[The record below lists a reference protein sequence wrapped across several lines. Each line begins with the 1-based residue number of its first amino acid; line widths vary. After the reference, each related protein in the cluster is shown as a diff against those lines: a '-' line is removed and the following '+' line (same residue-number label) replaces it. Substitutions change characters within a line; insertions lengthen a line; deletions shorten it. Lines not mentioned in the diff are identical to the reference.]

1 MNLQL
6 TKIQKHNA
14 FDYNLLSEFMVKK
27 NGKLVLNVGFGYAGK
42 EDEDNGKEKIN
53 VMQKFEREFQMRS
66 ILKSYNEAFR
76 VHQKTYGNNLT
87 SMSNKN
93 KMNIMSLPH
102 LNKMK
107 DARNFQFRNYNNRN
121 LKSVKNKQ
129 FLAKRKYFLQNQNTF
144 KEILDDVKDD
154 NSVDYNEYFYHT
166 VNNIP
171 QGTTSDINEK
181 ESNINTAINKTT
193 SYNRMF
199 SANKNRKLLKNM
211 SQDCVFLFGQNKI
224 VLKNKNI
231 NNNYTEIATQNSDNS
246 NRTPFIYYELDFDPH
261 RTKSRLKNKFEFFK
275 YKNFQDFT
283 IIKQDY
289 VSKIRRKLDD
299 KNHLNYHLAYLPSH
313 NRMKTIIRKKDYLK

>member
-42 EDEDNGKEKIN
+42 ENEDNGKEKLN

-76 VHQKTYGNNLT
+76 VHQKSYGNNLT
-87 SMSNKN
+87 SINNKV
-93 KMNIMSLPH
+93 NIMSLPH

-107 DARNFQFRNYNNRN
+107 ETPNFQFRNYNYKNRRN
-121 LKSVKNKQ
+121 VRNKQ
-129 FLAKRKYFLQNQNTF
+129 FLGKRKYFLRGQNTF

-166 VNNIP
+166 INNIP
-171 QGTTSDINEK
+171 QGTASDINEK
-181 ESNINTAINKTT
+181 DLNTNTAINKTT
-193 SYNRMF
+193 SYNHMF
-199 SANKNRKLLKNM
+199 SANKNRKLLKSK
-211 SQDCVFLFGQNKI
+211 SQDCVYLFGQHKI
-224 VLKNKNI
+224 ILKNKNTK
-231 NNNYTEIATQNSDNS
+231 NNYTELATQNSDN
-246 NRTPFIYYELDFDPH
+246 NNKTPFIYYEIDFDPI
-261 RTKSRLKNKFEFFK
+261 RTKSRLKNRFEFFK
-275 YKNFQDFT
+275 YDNFQDFT

-289 VSKIRRKLDD
+289 VSKIRRIFDD
-299 KNHLNYHLAYLPSH
+299 KNNFKYHPGYLPSH
-313 NRMKTIIRKKDYLK
+313 NRMKTIIRKKGYLK